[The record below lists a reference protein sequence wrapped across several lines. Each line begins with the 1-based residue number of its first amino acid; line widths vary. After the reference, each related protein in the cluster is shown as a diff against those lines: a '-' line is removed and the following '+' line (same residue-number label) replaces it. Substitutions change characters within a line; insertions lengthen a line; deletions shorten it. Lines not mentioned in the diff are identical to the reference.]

1 MHRMI
6 RRFSFAASLL
16 VLGLVI
22 APEASA
28 QPLAGPSCTIATNC
42 VHTLNASVPTLVN
55 LTLENAATNLGAITA
70 ANFDNGQLI
79 AGPRFE
85 AKANRSYA
93 VTLASASATF
103 SGSGN
108 AAKAAG
114 DVRYAVVTSAAGC
127 GTAGAYAAVTT
138 SAVGIYSGS
147 AGLSPRQQLCFNIAW
162 NYASD
167 TPGTYALPLN
177 LSVTAP

>member
-1 MHRMI
+1 MI
-6 RRFSFAASLL
+6 RRFSFAAGLFA
-16 VLGLVI
+16 LGLGV

-55 LTLENAATNLGAITA
+55 LTLENAATNLGSITA
-70 ANFDNGQLI
+70 TSFDNGQRI
-79 AGPRFE
+79 DGPRFE
-85 AKANRSYA
+85 ARANRSYA
-93 VTLASASATF
+93 VTLASASALF

-108 AAKAAG
+108 PAKVAG

-127 GTAGAYAAVTT
+127 GTAGAFAAMTT
-138 SAVGIYSGS
+138 SAVGIYSGA

-167 TPGTYALPLN
+167 TPGTYTLPLN